1 MLEVQIE
8 NILPVTEARDKLNQL
23 IDSVESS
30 DNMYVMTKNGKPCAI
45 LVGVH
50 HLEKLTGEK
59 HEELFGNNNKSNET
73 EESMDDPMNPTPAQS
88 DDTNAAAPAADASQA
103 ATPAPAADDTAAPA
117 GGMPPVVSDSQ
128 SAMAGEVIP
137 ETAEKTE
144 ETPAPT
150 SPFAP
155 AEPTV
160 MPPAAPAPT
169 DVTPAAPVVPASNS
183 TIGEEQKPVDD
194 SGAAPTP
201 PPAAPAV

>member
-30 DNMYVMTKNGKPCAI
+30 DNMYVMTKNGKPSAI

-59 HEELFGNNNKSNET
+59 HDELFGNNNKSNET
-73 EESMDDPMNPTPAQS
+73 EESMGTDPMNATPVQ
-88 DDTNAAAPAADASQA
+88 DDAAAPVAGAPQ
-103 ATPAPAADDTAAPA
+103 ATPLADDADDATASTS
-117 GGMPPVVSDSQ
+117 GMPPVTDTQ
-128 SAMAGEVIP
+128 SSMAGDVIP
-137 ETAEKTE
+137 KAE
-144 ETPAPT
+144 ETPAPV

-160 MPPAAPAPT
+160 MTPAEPAPT
-169 DVTPAAPVVPASNS
+169 DVTPAPSMTPSSNPTVEEEEKPADA
-183 TIGEEQKPVDD
+183 DD
-194 SGAAPTP
+194 QSATPTP
-201 PPAAPAV
+201 PVAPQV